1 MHTPYTP
8 GQNIDNVIRTLENDS
23 VRLLKCFSDNQMKA
37 IKDKCH
43 LLSNKERVTMKI
55 GETNIK
61 NSNCEKPL
69 GIKID
74 DKLTF
79 NEHLND
85 IVDNASRNINVL
97 SRVAPY
103 TNENPI
109 WMKTRSTFEWIH
121 FFGHSLVIV

>member
-1 MHTPYTP
+1 
-8 GQNIDNVIRTLENDS
+8 
-23 VRLLKCFSDNQMKA
+23 
-37 IKDKCH
+37 
-43 LLSNKERVTMKI
+43 MKI

-85 IVDNASRNINVL
+85 IIDKASRNINTL

-109 WMKTRSTFEWIH
+109 
-121 FFGHSLVIV
+121 

>member
-1 MHTPYTP
+1 MTPSSY
-8 GQNIDNVIRTLENDS
+8 S
-23 VRLLKCFSDNQMKA
+23 NQVKA
-37 IKDKCH
+37 NKDKCH
-43 LLSNKERVTMKI
+43 LLLRTKERVTMKI

-85 IVDNASRNINVL
+85 IIDKASRNINAL

-109 WMKTRSTFEWIH
+109 
-121 FFGHSLVIV
+121 

>member
-1 MHTPYTP
+1 
-8 GQNIDNVIRTLENDS
+8 
-23 VRLLKCFSDNQMKA
+23 
-37 IKDKCH
+37 
-43 LLSNKERVTMKI
+43 MKI

-97 SRVAPY
+97 SRVAPC

-109 WMKTRSTFEWIH
+109 
-121 FFGHSLVIV
+121 

>member
-1 MHTPYTP
+1 
-8 GQNIDNVIRTLENDS
+8 
-23 VRLLKCFSDNQMKA
+23 
-37 IKDKCH
+37 
-43 LLSNKERVTMKI
+43 MKI

-97 SRVAPY
+97 SWVAPY

>member
-1 MHTPYTP
+1 
-8 GQNIDNVIRTLENDS
+8 
-23 VRLLKCFSDNQMKA
+23 
-37 IKDKCH
+37 
-43 LLSNKERVTMKI
+43 MKI

-85 IVDNASRNINVL
+85 IIDKASRNINAL

-109 WMKTRSTFEWIH
+109 WMKTRRTFEWIH

>member
-1 MHTPYTP
+1 
-8 GQNIDNVIRTLENDS
+8 
-23 VRLLKCFSDNQMKA
+23 
-37 IKDKCH
+37 
-43 LLSNKERVTMKI
+43 MKI

-97 SRVAPY
+97 SRVSPY

-109 WMKTRSTFEWIH
+109 
-121 FFGHSLVIV
+121 